1 MYRARNQDKSTMRT
15 LLQVINSVKIKTNMG
30 VTTFCAAIHHR
41 ANHHRANHPSQKRH
55 LATQALRVRSPWMM
69 AWLMLPAVAFT
80 PAHAT
85 TQTHA
90 AVHPTPANVQA
101 DAENVWVKADVKAID
116 HAQQRLT
123 LKHAAMPQH
132 HMPAMTMV
140 FKVVDPAL
148 LQGLAVGQSIEAQFI
163 SKQGRLQVLRI
174 RKN

>member
-1 MYRARNQDKSTMRT
+1 MRT

-30 VTTFCAAIHHR
+30 VTTLRAAI
-41 ANHHRANHPSQKRH
+41 HHRANHPSQKRH
-55 LATQALRVRSPWMM
+55 LATQALRVRSRWMM

-80 PAHAT
+80 PAYAT